1 MKKPSAMKRLSK
13 QRDDIYDWA
22 CERFQELI
30 KEDRNDDALAFADE
44 YYEWLDPDQLDNEET
59 LYFDVDELAE
69 FLQSTGS

>member
-44 YYEWLDPDQLDNEET
+44 YYEWLDPDQLDNEAT
-59 LYFDVDELAE
+59 LYFDVDELTE

>member
-30 KEDRNDDALAFADE
+30 KEDRTDDALAFADE
-44 YYEWLDPDQLDNEET
+44 YYEWLDPDQLDNEAT
-59 LYFDVDELAE
+59 LYFDVDELTE

>member
-30 KEDRNDDALAFADE
+30 KEDRTDDALAFADE